1 MNESSNLDW
10 PLIFTNNFFF
20 YFLHLDSKCKYLVKI
35 STVIVTFYL
44 KGLLIRKG
52 VVANLF
58 TSLYFSKSIINI
70 KLFFKDDAGDYKPI
84 GCVAAT
90 LNNSVLYKTHISCN
104 HTVKYFV
111 CKQSEY
117 FFMGM
122 FALFLPILDFSPLL
136 IFSAIS
142 LRICNIINTRKISI
156 KQRY

>member
-1 MNESSNLDW
+1 MKVQILTDHLSLQTT
-10 PLIFTNNFFF
+10 FCFF
-20 YFLHLDSKCKYLVKI
+20 FLHLDSKCKQSVKI
-35 STVIVTFYL
+35 STVIVTIYL

-70 KLFFKDDAGDYKPI
+70 KLFFKDDAGNYTPI

-90 LNNSVLYKTHISCN
+90 LNNSVLYKTHISCDDA
-104 HTVKYFV
+104 VKYFV

-122 FALFLPILDFSPLL
+122 FALFLPIVDFSHLL
-136 IFSAIS
+136 ISSVIS
-142 LRICNIINTRKISI
+142 FRICNIINTRKIKI